1 MSKKLKIFIASLS
14 VATILFVVAGL
25 KVQASS
31 SNDEGAYRQ
40 LGVYSEVLS
49 RIRSEYVEEPNFAL
63 VTDGALHGL
72 LDSLDASSS
81 YLSPAEYKRF
91 RERKTADMNANI
103 GATVSK
109 RFGYAAVVSVVPNG
123 PADRANIETGDIIES
138 LEGRSTR
145 EMSLAEIRAV
155 LAGAKGS
162 QVNFAVV
169 RPRRAEPQK
178 LTIQRDFITPP
189 GTTDKMLESN
199 IGYIKPGALSKGKA
213 QEIAAKIKQMQGSGA
228 KKLVLDLRSNSEGDE
243 NEGVEVANLFLDRGM
258 ISYISGQKYKREDF
272 NADPKKH
279 MTKMPLVVL
288 VNRGTAGP
296 AEIVAAAVL
305 ENGRGDVVGDK
316 TFGMGSVQKLIEI
329 QDGSALM
336 LSIAKYYTPNGKA
349 IQDSAITPNIM
360 VPDVEDLDS
369 ASSEDDGGNE
379 NATAE
384 QQQEAA
390 EKKATQQRSD
400 EQLQRAVAVLK
411 NKNS

>member
-1 MSKKLKIFIASLS
+1 MSKQLKTFVVTIS

-25 KVQASS
+25 KVHASNAD
-31 SNDEGAYRQ
+31 NDGAYRQ

-91 RERKTADMNANI
+91 RERKAADSNANI

-123 PADRANIETGDIIES
+123 PADKAGVETGDIIES
-138 LEGRSTR
+138 LESRSTR
-145 EMSLAEIRAV
+145 EMSLAEIRND

-178 LTIQRDFITPP
+178 ITIQRDIITLPAAS
-189 GTTDKMLESN
+189 DKMLENN
-199 IGYIKPGALSKGKA
+199 IGYIKPGALTKGKA
-213 QEIAAKIKQMQGSGA
+213 QEIAAKIKQIQSSGA
-228 KKLVLDLRSNSEGDE
+228 KKLVLDLRGNSEGE
-243 NEGVEVANLFLDRGM
+243 ESEGVELANLFLDRGT
-258 ISYISGQKYKREDF
+258 IAYITGQKYKREDF

-279 MTKMPLVVL
+279 VTKMPLVVL
-288 VNRGTAGP
+288 VNRGTAGA
-296 AEIVAAAVL
+296 AELVAGAIL

-329 QDGSALM
+329 QDGSALL
-336 LSIAKYYTPNGKA
+336 LSVAKYYTPNGKA
-349 IQDSAITPNIM
+349 IQDAAITPNIM
-360 VPDVEDLDS
+360 VPDSEETDI

-390 EKKATQQRSD
+390 EKKAMQQHAD
-400 EQLQRAVAVLK
+400 EQLQRAIAVLK